1 MVYGRYAR
9 REAESVRRAM
19 KLLGIKDLDGLK
31 QLIAKARRGSR
42 LRDFL
47 EASWEARSDSGLAD
61 LFLHPRVRTYRVD
74 EFLEMVGRTR
84 LKPLLFAH
92 CGALADPAA
101 EIERLRDLDRRRETP
116 SNIVCCL
123 GLDAAGPAPLDGK
136 TLLRLNPSLYGAVSV
151 PNLRPVRVAGR
162 LGIDNPLL
170 DRAERRFL
178 RRFRAPKAA
187 ESLLEEEKRRAQSYL
202 DALFLLA
209 YKGLNP

>member
-1 MVYGRYAR
+1 MLYGRYAR
-9 REAESVRRAM
+9 SEAESVRRAV
-19 KLLGIKDLDGLK
+19 KLLGIKELDGLK
-31 QLIAKARRGSR
+31 KLIAKAKPGSR
-42 LRDFL
+42 LRGFL

-61 LFLHPRVRTYRVD
+61 LFLHPSVRTYRID

-92 CGALADPAA
+92 SGALAGPAA

-116 SNIVCCL
+116 TNIVCYL
-123 GLDAAGPAPLDGK
+123 GLDTAGPAPLDEK
-136 TLLRLNPSLYGAVSV
+136 TLLKLNSSLQRTVSL
-151 PNLRPVRVAGR
+151 PHLRPVLVAAR
-162 LGIDNPLL
+162 LGADNPIL

-178 RRFRAPKAA
+178 RRFRAPRAA
-187 ESLLEEEKRRAQSYL
+187 ETLSTEEKQRVRPYL